1 MQNLIDAAN
10 HILCY
15 STIFCGF
22 EEVNEEMHED
32 AIRLLLKHG
41 DFIKDF
47 VKVYLDTQED
57 ERNECH

>member
-1 MQNLIDAAN
+1 
-10 HILCY
+10 
-15 STIFCGF
+15 
-22 EEVNEEMHED
+22 MHED